1 MKKEK
6 GIGLVAFIIIF
17 VAILII
23 GAVAVVLLMT
33 GNKDKEKIDD
43 KVAINDSN
51 TKTEVNLKENN
62 NEEKV
67 DINATIISQEKLD
80 WLYQYADG
88 KTSES
93 HILDDNSA
101 LFISPEDAN
110 IKINN
115 GELIIPETVEWN
127 GKIYTVTT
135 IFNECFSKKEDITS
149 VSFPDSIT
157 RIDEKAFYQCKNI
170 KTLNLS
176 KNLVFIGSYAFAGCE
191 SLVDVVFPTT
201 VTDIRDYA
209 FASCISL
216 EKVDLSNCSLS
227 TINEGSFRACTNLN
241 TVKLPK
247 NLTTI
252 ETYAFNNDISLKEL
266 EIPDT
271 VSKIETYAFSGTE
284 NCVLYVSSNSK
295 AQEYAIEQG
304 MQYKVK

>member
-1 MKKEK
+1 MN
-6 GIGLVAFIIIF
+6 V
-17 VAILII
+17 
-23 GAVAVVLLMT
+23 
-33 GNKDKEKIDD
+33 
-43 KVAINDSN
+43 
-51 TKTEVNLKENN
+51 
-62 NEEKV
+62 
-67 DINATIISQEKLD
+67 SQ
-80 WLYQYADG
+80 
-88 KTSES
+88 
-93 HILDDNSA
+93 
-101 LFISPEDAN
+101 
-110 IKINN
+110 
-115 GELIIPETVEWN
+115 
-127 GKIYTVTT
+127 
-135 IFNECFSKKEDITS
+135 KKEDIIS

-191 SLVDVVFPTT
+191 SLVDVVFPSA

-227 TINEGSFRACTNLN
+227 TIQEGSFRACTNLN

-284 NCVLYVSSNSK
+284 NCILYVSSNSK
-295 AQEYAIEQG
+295 AQEYAIGQG